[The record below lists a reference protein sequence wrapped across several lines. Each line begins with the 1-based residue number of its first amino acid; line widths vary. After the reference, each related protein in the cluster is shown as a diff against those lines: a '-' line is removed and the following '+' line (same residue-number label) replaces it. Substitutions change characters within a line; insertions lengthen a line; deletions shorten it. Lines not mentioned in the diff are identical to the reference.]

1 MKKIV
6 YCLLTLIVAVSCAKS
21 PGFGSYNYTFSG
33 KLSNTKMMVG
43 TPDDGKYPCL
53 WSAGD
58 KISIISNTDYRSL
71 GDATLQTGAG
81 ENHGSFSGTLDAEP
95 GTVVRVA
102 YPAGEFLAGGTLE
115 TNQVQKGAG
124 CSDISKYALAFSSPV
139 TLIEGHPVSFSLT
152 QVASIVKV
160 RYSFQNLGAGYTL
173 KSVKLTNAQGEPV
186 SGDYQVN
193 FDTGK
198 MTPSSTGTQN
208 YVNLTFEEDVPA
220 STQTNEV
227 WLTTLPDETGHNY
240 MLTLNM
246 ESNGNP
252 CHVDLKFGGAKL
264 LPGRVNTFN
273 ATSISG
279 DSIASGA
286 AGEFDVNDLDLQY
299 DPVEPKDLECYTY
312 PKGALEE
319 SQAYGVTVE
328 GEKVYTFNAN
338 PGGLAITPGG
348 AHGGASVAK
357 AGAHAD
363 EPHVAI
369 FGAAKPVTVKV
380 QFLKKTPSKVDVRPL
395 SKNYTYTLSGNE
407 LTITLQ
413 EGDRISVEPDGDTDS
428 PLFIFVNPVE
438 VNALRDAMQDPQTK
452 VYKAGTLTNVN
463 TLQLRTYKK
472 LYIQGG
478 AIVKGCIFSKTEG
491 INDVSICGCGIVDSR
506 DFDSNSALTIY
517 YSDGVEVRNLTV
529 LNRKCWT
536 FRMNLVSNFNI
547 DNVKVVGVCPYNDN
561 WDENDAI
568 HFLGSKHGIVTRC
581 FGYSWDDAFN
591 IGTNFQDLYGDETFD
606 IHVSDAIAWNVH
618 PGNSFEFGWT
628 CEYPNHDHSYKDCY
642 AIHSGTKG
650 SKNMRAGIS
659 FHNNGSQTM
668 SNISYENIYIED
680 PQENGLYISTLHQGS
695 SKGTTVGHV
704 KNISFKNINILT
716 TPPAGCTISGYS
728 SSGKVE
734 DITFDGLYVAGKK
747 ITSLEDPI
755 FVKKK
760 NYNNVIFK

>member
-6 YCLLTLIVAVSCAKS
+6 YCLLALIVAVSCAKS

-33 KLSNTKMMVG
+33 KLSNTKMTVG
-43 TPDDGKYPCL
+43 TPNDGKYPCL

-173 KSVKLTNAQGEPV
+173 KSVKLTNAQGKPV

-198 MTPSSTGTQN
+198 MTPSFTGTQN

-227 WLTTLPDETGHNY
+227 WFTTLPDETGHNY
-240 MLTLNM
+240 MLTLNL
-246 ESNGNP
+246 EHNGNP
-252 CHVDLKFGGAKL
+252 SYVDLKFAGAKL
-264 LPGRVNTFN
+264 LPGRVNVFN
-273 ATSISG
+273 AVTSADKLVSG
-279 DSIASGA
+279 S
-286 AGEFDVNDLDLQY
+286 AGDLDANDMTPIL
-299 DPVEPKDLECYTY
+299 DPIEEKDLELYNY
-312 PKGALEE
+312 PDGILEK
-319 SQAYGVTVE
+319 SQVYSVTVDGKE
-328 GEKVYTFNAN
+328 VYTFNAN
-338 PGGLAITPGG
+338 PGGLLAMPADGVHGGTTVAKCG
-348 AHGGASVAK
+348 AHG
-357 AGAHAD
+357 D

-369 FGAAKPVTVKV
+369 FGVAKPVSVKV
-380 QFLKKTPSKVDVRPL
+380 KFLKKTPSAVDVRPL
-395 SKNYTYTLSGNE
+395 SKNYAYSLSGNE

-413 EGDRISVEPDGDTDS
+413 EGDRISIEPDGDTDS
-428 PLFIFVNPVE
+428 PLFLFVNPTE
-438 VNALRDAMQDPQTK
+438 AKEFNAALNDPQTM
-452 VYKAGTLTNVN
+452 VYRAGKIHDVK
-463 TLQLRTYKK
+463 TLQLKNYKK
-472 LYIQGG
+472 IYIQGG
-478 AIVKGCIFSKTEG
+478 AVLKGCIFSKTEG

-517 YSDGVEVRNLTV
+517 YSDGVVVKNLTV

-568 HFLGSKHGIVTRC
+568 HFLGSKYGTVTRC

-591 IGTNFQDLYGDETFD
+591 IGTNFQDLYGDETYE

-695 SKGTTVGHV
+695 SQGATVGHV
-704 KNISFKNINILT
+704 KNISFKNINILK

-760 NYNNVIFK
+760 NYNNVTFK